1 VKDLS
6 MLALALGGVAVI
18 LILVLLV
25 YNSRVRRKYEGRI
38 QALIRV
44 IEASQQLGSS
54 TSLESVM
61 PMVAESV
68 KTLFHVDSVAVYLLD
83 EESVEESVLRA
94 KGVESPHGGAF
105 TDFNPDVTQSYISRV
120 MKERKPVMF
129 GDFNAEATEERVISR
144 ERDFRSVMVSPLMFE
159 GRAIGAMFASFHQP
173 GKYNQDQLHFYYLL
187 STQVALAV
195 RNAQLQEGLSALAT
209 RDSLSGLFTHG
220 YFQEHLG
227 KTIVKCKYANQPVA
241 LMILDM
247 DFFKKVNDNYGHPQG
262 DALLKQLGS
271 VIKTVVR
278 PTDTIC
284 RYGGDEFTVTM
295 PDTNRISAVVV
306 AEKIRQAVEEY
317 EFVLGPNIVHITISG
332 GVAAFPEDAETKKEI
347 IEKADEAMYEAK
359 HKGRN
364 KICFAA

>member
-1 VKDLS
+1 METTTLV
-6 MLALALGGVAVI
+6 LGGVAGA
-18 LILVLLV
+18 LILGLLI
-25 YNSRVRRKYEGRI
+25 YNLRVRKAHESRI
-38 QALIRV
+38 QALVRV
-44 IEASQQLGSS
+44 IQASQQLGAS

-61 PMVAESV
+61 PMVADSV
-68 KTLFHVDSVAVYLLD
+68 KTLFHVDTVAVYLLD
-83 EESVEESVLRA
+83 EENVEESILRA
-94 KGVESPHGGAF
+94 KGVESPHGEAF
-105 TDFNPDVTQSYISRV
+105 TDFNPDVTSSYLVRS
-120 MKERKPVMF
+120 MKERKPILF
-129 GDFNAEATEERVISR
+129 HDFNAEATEERVIAR
-144 ERDFRSVMVSPLMFE
+144 DRDFRSAMVTPLMFE

-173 GKYNQDQLHFYYLL
+173 RKYNQDRLDFFYLL

-227 KTIVKCKYANQPVA
+227 KTIVKSKYANQPVA

-262 DALLKQLGS
+262 DALLKQLGG
-271 VIKTVVR
+271 VIKSVVR

-317 EFVLGPNIVHITISG
+317 EFVLGSNIVHITVSG
-332 GVAAFPEDAETKKEI
+332 GVAAFPEDAETKKEL
-347 IEKADEAMYEAK
+347 IEKADQAMYEAK

>member
-1 VKDLS
+1 MDNTQMITWIAGGIAGVLI
-6 MLALALGGVAVI
+6 LAL
-18 LILVLLV
+18 LI
-25 YNSRVRRKYEGRI
+25 YNLRVRKSHEGRI

-54 TSLESVM
+54 NSLERVM
-61 PMVAESV
+61 PMVADSV

-83 EESVEESVLRA
+83 EDNVEETILRA
-94 KGVESPHGGAF
+94 KGVESPHGEAF
-105 TDFNPDVTQSYISRV
+105 TDFNPDVTSSYLTRV
-120 MKERKPVMF
+120 MKERKPVRF
-129 GDFNAEATEERVISR
+129 NDFNAEASDEKVIAR
-144 ERDFRSVMVSPLMFE
+144 DRDFRSVMISPLMFE

-173 GKYNQDQLHFYYLL
+173 GKYNDDRLHFYYLL

-227 KTIVKCKYANQPVA
+227 KAIVKCKYANQSVA

-262 DALLKQLGS
+262 DALLKQLGG
-271 VIKTVVR
+271 VIKSVVR

-317 EFVLGPNIVHITISG
+317 EFVLGPNIVHITVSG
-332 GVAAFPEDAETKKEI
+332 GVAAFPEDAETKKEL
-347 IEKADEAMYEAK
+347 IEKADRAMYEAK